1 MNETPRTATA
11 PVHVYFVLDRSG
23 SMASIQSDVIG
34 GFNSFVEQQ
43 RAQPGRCVMTVIQF
57 DGHDP
62 HEVLEDARPIDQ
74 VPALDKS
81 RFVPRG
87 NTPLYDAMG
96 HAIADAAIRTE
107 KLGAAGEPCEQIVFV
122 TFTDGLENASREYD
136 RSKIFDLIRKRAEA
150 GWSFIYLGANQDAY
164 AESSRLGYAAAACR
178 TSWQTHEGRASRF
191 AARAT
196 RSAGSGRKCGRERR
210 LTGATSSKATSP
222 PTRMRLRESDSIRPE
237 PSPSEEEPCL
247 RA

>member
-1 MNETPRTATA
+1 MNDTPLTATA

-43 RAQPGRCVMTVIQF
+43 RAQPGRCLMTVILF

-107 KLGAAGEPCEQIVFV
+107 KLGAAGEPGEQIVFV

-136 RSKIFDLIRKRAEA
+136 RSKIFDLIRKRGEA

-164 AESSRLGYAAAACR
+164 AESSRLGYAAGSVQNFLGNARGTSLAFLSTSNAVRGIRQKVLEGAAVDR
-178 TSWQTHEGRASRF
+178 GDLFEGDKPADADA
-191 AARAT
+191 AARK
-196 RSAGSGRKCGRERR
+196 R
-210 LTGATSSKATSP
+210 
-222 PTRMRLRESDSIRPE
+222 
-237 PSPSEEEPCL
+237 
-247 RA
+247 